1 MNILIDT
8 RLLSKGRISGIE
20 EYARFIIQHLLER
33 DEKNTY
39 QFFYS
44 GIKKTPF
51 PDEWKKKKT
60 KVFEVNIPNRL
71 LEVSMR
77 MVGMPRIAE
86 RLESDIV
93 FSPHFNFFPNSKK
106 AKRIITFHDLSFVHF
121 PEFYPLRKRIWHW
134 QQDYKRQAMNADA
147 LIAVSE
153 FTKQDLVRTLGIEP
167 QKIHVVHSGINPWYK
182 RLPENDK
189 AKAQFIKEHGI
200 VKPFL
205 LFAGTLEPRKNISG
219 IIKAFDVVK
228 EDPFNRE
235 LQLII
240 VGKRGWLCD
249 TIFKDAKNAKWAKD
263 IIFWGEAS
271 YEDLRMLYNLTE
283 AFIYPS
289 FFEGFGFPPLEAEA
303 CGAPVITSNRSSLP
317 EIMNGSALLVDPW
330 KTEELIYAISLLL
343 KNDTIK
349 ETLRARGFEN
359 AKRFTWQNAADAL
372 ISIFDTFNNEKKGLS

>member
-20 EYARFIIQHLLER
+20 EYARFIIENLLER
-33 DEKNTY
+33 DKKNTY

-44 GIKKTPF
+44 GIKKAPF
-51 PDEWKKKKT
+51 PDNWKQSNT
-60 KVFEVNIPNRL
+60 RVFELNMPNRM
-71 LEVSMR
+71 LETSMR
-77 MVGMPRIAE
+77 LFGVPRVAE
-86 RLESDIV
+86 SLHSDIV
-93 FSPHFNFFPNSKK
+93 FSPHFNFFPSSKR
-106 AKRIITFHDLSFVHF
+106 AKRVITFHDLSFIHF
-121 PEFYPLRKRIWHW
+121 PEFYPLRKRVWHW
-134 QQDYKRQAMNADA
+134 QQDYKRQAVNADM

-153 FTKQDLVRTLGIEP
+153 FTKQDLIKTLGIDS
-167 QKIHVVHSGINPWYK
+167 QKIRVVHSGINPWYK

-189 AKAQFIKEHGI
+189 ARAEFIKKHGI
-200 VKPFL
+200 VKPFI
-205 LFAGTLEPRKNISG
+205 LFAGTLEPRKNISS
-219 IIKAFDVVK
+219 IIKAFDAVK

-249 TIFKDAKNAKWAKD
+249 TIFKDAKSAKWASD

-289 FFEGFGFPPLEAEA
+289 FFEGFGFPPLEAAA

-317 EIMNGSALLVDPW
+317 EIMGDSALLVDPW
-330 KTEELIYAISLLL
+330 KIEELIYAISLLL
-343 KNDTIK
+343 KNDTMK
-349 ETLRARGFEN
+349 EELRVRGFEN
-359 AKRFTWQNAADAL
+359 VKRFTWKSAADEL
-372 ISIFDTFNNEKKGLS
+372 ISIFDTFQ